1 MIRNIQFEHIHDK
14 NINNGYTVDDVYSFA
29 SSLWCDNMETTDA
42 DNSKI
47 ISEDYSDA
55 FKILCEAKEAAER
68 KLYKQYLFSLGMNE
82 MFKDNPYMNKNIE
95 KDKELEDEYT
105 R

>member
-29 SSLWCDNMETTDA
+29 SSSWCDNMEITDA

-55 FKILCEAKEAAER
+55 FKILCEVKEE
-68 KLYKQYLFSLGMNE
+68 YLE
-82 MFKDNPYMNKNIE
+82 EQEQIKNRFDYE
-95 KDKELEDEYT
+95 FGD
-105 R
+105 